1 MNFDAQSHITVICI
15 FGVWPVMDRAVN
27 NQNILVI
34 DRRREETK
42 LVLFV
47 MVIIALIGL
56 LMIRFSEH

>member
-1 MNFDAQSHITVICI
+1 
-15 FGVWPVMDRAVN
+15 MDRAVN

-56 LMIRFSEH
+56 LMIRFSEY